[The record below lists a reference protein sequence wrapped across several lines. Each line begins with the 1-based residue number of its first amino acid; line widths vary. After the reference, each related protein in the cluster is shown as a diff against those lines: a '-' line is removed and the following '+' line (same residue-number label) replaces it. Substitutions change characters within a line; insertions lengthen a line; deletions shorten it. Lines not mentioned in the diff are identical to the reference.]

1 MLDQYLR
8 YDRKVPSE
16 YSTAEICLEVQ
27 VKLKI
32 LVLVNYCDRFLK

>member
-32 LVLVNYCDRFLK
+32 MLVVNFYYRFLK